1 MENAASERR
10 RQERRSNG
18 IPKDEVE
25 ILHAYRKAKSL
36 KYADINIAIQEGI
49 RVKLWL
55 TEKMK

>member
-1 MENAASERR
+1 MENSANERR